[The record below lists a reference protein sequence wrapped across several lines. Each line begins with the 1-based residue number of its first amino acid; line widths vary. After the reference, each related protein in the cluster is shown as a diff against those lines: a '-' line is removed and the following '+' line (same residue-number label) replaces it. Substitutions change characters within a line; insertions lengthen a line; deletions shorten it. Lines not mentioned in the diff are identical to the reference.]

1 MSQITK
7 DKMNKQT
14 TSTVLMIRPL
24 SLKENKEKQKNDN
37 LQKKIDIPQNKI
49 SEKALE
55 EFDALVDKLKKAKI
69 EVIVVEDKTKNLPS
83 SVAINSWISFHENGN
98 VGIYPMMEKNRR
110 GERREDILDVLEEK
124 GFEIKN
130 ELDYTLAQEE
140 GLFLE
145 GMDSVVLDREN
156 EVAYCALSQR
166 ADEDLFIEF
175 CEDFEFTPVVF
186 HAYQSQGMKRVP
198 LDNTNLMISVGQK
211 VAVVCIG
218 CIDSTKEQKVLLDFL
233 RESKKTIITITEDQ
247 VNNFV
252 ANMVELKSTDG
263 KSYMVMS
270 SRAYASLTPEQI
282 EQIEKNSQIIHSDLT
297 TIENVAGISAKSM
310 IAEVFLQRN
319 QQ

>member
-297 TIENVAGISAKSM
+297 TIENLAGISAKSM

>member
-55 EFDALVDKLKKAKI
+55 EFDALVDKLKKEKI

>member
-24 SLKENKEKQKNDN
+24 SLKENKEKQKSDN